1 MTEVNGSGEVE
12 GNLGGGG
19 GGGGGAGFVGWSV
32 TVAMLES
39 G

>member
-12 GNLGGGG
+12 GNLGG

>member
-12 GNLGGGG
+12 GNLGGG